1 MTAPSQDLDLGIVLG
16 LGYQEFVREL
26 RETVAAQGFEDSGR
40 SDGYV
45 LRSLARKPMN
55 ISELAERLEITKQG
69 AAQIVDDMQ
78 RRGYLERR
86 DDPNDRRAKLLYPTE
101 RGNDLLSAA
110 RKFHRRFEQR
120 LVRAHGA
127 EAVAVLR
134 TMLGA
139 IATEE
144 NMADPRFHAF
154 GM

>member
-1 MTAPSQDLDLGIVLG
+1 MTAASQDLDFGILLG

-26 RETVAAQGFEDSGR
+26 RETVTAQGFEDTGR

-45 LRSLARKPMN
+45 LRSLAGRPMN

-86 DDPNDRRAKLLYPTE
+86 DDPNDRRAKLLYPTA
-101 RGNDLLSAA
+101 RGTELLSTAK
-110 RKFHRRFEQR
+110 KFHRRYEQR
-120 LVRAHGA
+120 LIRAHGA
-127 EAVAVLR
+127 EAVAALR
-134 TMLGA
+134 TLLGA

-144 NMADPRFHAF
+144 GMADPRFHAF

>member
-1 MTAPSQDLDLGIVLG
+1 MTAPSQDLDFGILLG
-16 LGYQEFVREL
+16 LGYQQFVREL
-26 RETVAAQGFEDSGR
+26 RETVSAQGFADTGR

-86 DDPNDRRAKLLYPTE
+86 DDPNDRRAKLLYPTT
-101 RGNDLLSAA
+101 RGNELLATA
-110 RKFHRRFEQR
+110 KKFHRRYEQR
-120 LVRAHGA
+120 LIREHGA

-134 TMLGA
+134 TVLGA
-139 IATEE
+139 IATEDG
-144 NMADPRFHAF
+144 MADPRFHAF